1 MLRDGSL
8 PGYGGTASW
17 IMPDCL
23 AELVPDFLDQDGYLV
38 WVDLCEP
45 THEQLARLEQ
55 ELALGGR

>member
-17 IMPDCL
+17 IMPDCP

-45 THEQLARLEQ
+45 PMSSWPGWNKNSR
-55 ELALGGR
+55 

>member
-17 IMPDCL
+17 IMPDCP

-45 THEQLARLEQ
+45 PMSSWP
-55 ELALGGR
+55 GWNKNSP